1 MVQALLYDYLK
12 ILKSTNEHTDKD
24 TFNVLL
30 YPYNGEVNSSF
41 SM

>member
-24 TFNVLL
+24 TFYVPL
-30 YPYNGEVNSSF
+30 YLYDEAVNSSF